1 MRITSKQLKQIIKE
15 ELEEAQREHY
25 IHYFLEAVE
34 NRCMELLGITDIDS
48 EEYAEAEV
56 VIMGLLRDEMPE
68 IKKHFEKTNIK
79 ASNDE
84 LVDSVA
90 QFIVERYKA
99 GDKPKKGIFQYGP
112 QTY

>member
-15 ELEEAQREHY
+15 ELNEVREHY

-48 EEYAEAEV
+48 EEYAEAEEP
-56 VIMGLLRDEMPE
+56 IMGLLRDEMPE
-68 IKKHFEKTNIK
+68 LKDHFGKTNLK
-79 ASNDE
+79 ATNIE

-90 QFIVERYKA
+90 QVVVERFRS
-99 GDKPKKGIFQYGP
+99 GDTPKKGIFQYGR